1 MALRRKD
8 KKVRKL
14 NRTTFRRPAGRTAEF
29 FDLRGTE
36 ENTGTDTGANTG
48 SNTGTNYSTNRRSGY
63 SDTSSSGP
71 SLPDSRGGFSSFSR
85 FSGSS
90 GDRDDSSRPYR
101 ERHRVEVNTQNTRDG
116 YFYPAQEKTDRDM
129 YGGRDSYGG
138 GQRIVHGNVPGNR
151 SGQEK
156 PADQKEISSDLI
168 YGGGV
173 SRSWRSAGNSAGG
186 SDTGSRTASYSRSSR
201 NTGSRSSSYGRS
213 SSDTGS
219 RSSSYSRSSSDTGS
233 RSSYGRSSGDTA
245 GRSASYNR
253 SGGLGDNNAGFGR
266 GGSSSP
272 RGGSFYSR
280 KSYED
285 DYEDKLRAEY
295 PEDEEYE
302 ALFDAA
308 DVSDDYDEEED
319 ERREARRQRLRRRE
333 MAKRQ
338 REQQLRGYYIKMG
351 IGAAVLLLLIIFV
364 VPRIARTVRSPQ
376 KEDSAAQ
383 GEQSAAAARE
393 DEDAQGADEKDD
405 VNEDVTLAAENDSD
419 PGEAPEVTVENTETA
434 DDTAQPDSPASEE
447 NSVTGQA
454 ETGQADDSVQTAQT
468 AQAAQTETATEQKDD
483 PSKTEESAAGNQEQA
498 ADSGSTSQTGTE
510 TDTGQTETG
519 QTEAGQTE
527 AAGQTE
533 TGTEETVSGVNKHG
547 LKTAAESGLY
557 ARQDDWRFILVNPWY
572 ILPEGYEEVTTS
584 SLPNGESVDS
594 RCFAELVSMLDACRA
609 AGGEP
614 VVCSSYRPLSK
625 QVGLYENQV
634 KKLITSGMSREE
646 AEIEAGKTVAVPGTS
661 EHELGLAVDL
671 CDFDNQNLD
680 DTQAETKTQ
689 KWLMEH
695 SWEYGFILRYPET
708 KSDITGIIFE
718 PWHYRYVGRE
728 AAEEITKKG
737 ICLEEYLRQ

>member
-36 ENTGTDTGANTG
+36 ENTGIDTGANTG

-63 SDTSSSGP
+63 SDSSSSGP
-71 SLPDSRGGFSSFSR
+71 SLPDSRRPELSLPDSRGRFSSFSR
-85 FSGSS
+85 FSASS

-101 ERHRVEVNTQNTRDG
+101 ERHRVEVNTQNTRDS
-116 YFYPAQEKTDRDM
+116 YFYPDPEKTDRDM

-173 SRSWRSAGNSAGG
+173 SRSWRSSRSSAGG
-186 SDTGSRTASYSRSSR
+186 SDTAG
-201 NTGSRSSSYGRS
+201 RSSSYGRS

-219 RSSSYSRSSSDTGS
+219 RT
-233 RSSYGRSSGDTA
+233 SSYGRSSGDTA
-245 GRSASYNR
+245 GRSSSYNR

-266 GGSSSP
+266 GGSSSL

-302 ALFDAA
+302 AFFDAA

-383 GEQSAAAARE
+383 GEQSVAAAQG
-393 DEDAQGADEKDD
+393 DEDAQGADEEVDE
-405 VNEDVTLAAENDSD
+405 NEDVTSAAENDSD
-419 PGEAPEVTVENTETA
+419 PGEAAEVTVENAETA
-434 DDTAQPDSPASEE
+434 DDTAQSDSPASEE
-447 NSVTGQA
+447 NPVTGQA
-454 ETGQADDSVQTAQT
+454 ETGQADDSAQTAQT
-468 AQAAQTETATEQKDD
+468 AQAAQTETATEQEED
-483 PSKTEESAAGNQEQA
+483 PSKTEESGAGNQEQA

-510 TDTGQTETG
+510 TDTGQTE
-519 QTEAGQTE
+519 
-527 AAGQTE
+527 AGQTE

-625 QVGLYENQV
+625 QETLFENQV
-634 KKLITSGMSREE
+634 KKLMTSGMAREE

-695 SWEYGFILRYPET
+695 SWEYGFILRYPES
-708 KSDITGIIFE
+708 KSAITGIIFE

>member
-36 ENTGTDTGANTG
+36 ENTGIDTGANTG

-63 SDTSSSGP
+63 SGSSSSGP
-71 SLPDSRGGFSSFSR
+71 SLPDSRRPELSLPDSRGRFSSFSR
-85 FSGSS
+85 FSASS
-90 GDRDDSSRPYR
+90 GDRDDSPRPYR

-116 YFYPAQEKTDRDM
+116 YFYPDQEKTDRDM

-173 SRSWRSAGNSAGG
+173 SRSWRSTRSSAGG
-186 SDTGSRTASYSRSSR
+186 SDTGSR
-201 NTGSRSSSYGRS
+201 SSYGRS

-219 RSSSYSRSSSDTGS
+219 RT
-233 RSSYGRSSGDTA
+233 SSYGRSSGDTA
-245 GRSASYNR
+245 GRSSYNR
-253 SGGLGDNNAGFGR
+253 NSGLGDNNAGFGR
-266 GGSSSP
+266 GSGSSL
-272 RGGSFYSR
+272 RRGSFYSR

-302 ALFDAA
+302 AFFDTA

-338 REQQLRGYYIKMG
+338 REQQLRGYYIKIG

-376 KEDSAAQ
+376 KVDTAAQ
-383 GEQSAAAARE
+383 GEQSAAAALE
-393 DEDAQGADEKDD
+393 DEDTQGADEEDD
-405 VNEDVTLAAENDSD
+405 ENENVTMAAEDDSD
-419 PGEAPEVTVENTETA
+419 PGEAAEVAVENAETA
-434 DDTAQPDSPASEE
+434 DDTAQLDSPASEE
-447 NSVTGQA
+447 NSNSVTGQA

-468 AQAAQTETATEQKDD
+468 AQAAQTETAMEQEED
-483 PSKTEESAAGNQEQA
+483 PSKTEESGAGNQEQA

-510 TDTGQTETG
+510 TDTGQTE
-519 QTEAGQTE
+519 
-527 AAGQTE
+527 AGQTE

-625 QVGLYENQV
+625 QETLFENQV
-634 KKLITSGMSREE
+634 KKLMTSGMSREE

-695 SWEYGFILRYPET
+695 SWEYGFILRYPES

>member
-36 ENTGTDTGANTG
+36 ENTGTDTGKNTG

-63 SDTSSSGP
+63 SDSSSSGP
-71 SLPDSRGGFSSFSR
+71 SLPDSRRPELSLPDSRGRFSSFSR
-85 FSGSS
+85 FSASS

-116 YFYPAQEKTDRDM
+116 YFYPDQEKTDRDM

-173 SRSWRSAGNSAGG
+173 SRSWRSSRSSAGG
-186 SDTGSRTASYSRSSR
+186 SDTAG
-201 NTGSRSSSYGRS
+201 RSSSYGRS

-219 RSSSYSRSSSDTGS
+219 RT
-233 RSSYGRSSGDTA
+233 SSYGRSSGDTA
-245 GRSASYNR
+245 GRSSYNR
-253 SGGLGDNNAGFGR
+253 NSDLGDNNAGFGR
-266 GGSSSP
+266 GSGSSL
-272 RGGSFYSR
+272 RRGSFYSR

-285 DYEDKLRAEY
+285 DYEDKFRAEY

-302 ALFDAA
+302 AFFDAA

-383 GEQSAAAARE
+383 GEQSVAAAQG
-393 DEDAQGADEKDD
+393 DEDAQGADEEVDE
-405 VNEDVTLAAENDSD
+405 NEDVTSATENDSD
-419 PGEAPEVTVENTETA
+419 PGEAAEVTVENAETA
-434 DDTAQPDSPASEE
+434 DDTAQSDSPVSEE
-447 NSVTGQA
+447 NPVTGQA
-454 ETGQADDSVQTAQT
+454 ETGQADDSVQTAQ
-468 AQAAQTETATEQKDD
+468 AAQTETATEQEED
-483 PSKTEESAAGNQEQA
+483 PSKTEESDAGNQEQA

-510 TDTGQTETG
+510 TDTGQTE
-519 QTEAGQTE
+519 
-527 AAGQTE
+527 AGQTE

-625 QVGLYENQV
+625 QETLFENQV
-634 KKLITSGMSREE
+634 KKLMTSGMAREE

-695 SWEYGFILRYPET
+695 SWEYGFILRYPES
-708 KSDITGIIFE
+708 KSAITGIIFE

>member
-36 ENTGTDTGANTG
+36 ENTGIDTGANTG

-63 SDTSSSGP
+63 SGSSSSGP
-71 SLPDSRGGFSSFSR
+71 SLPDSRRPELSLPDSRGRFSSFSR
-85 FSGSS
+85 FSASS
-90 GDRDDSSRPYR
+90 GDRDDSPRPYR

-116 YFYPAQEKTDRDM
+116 YFYPDQEKTDRDM

-173 SRSWRSAGNSAGG
+173 SRSWRSSRSSAGG
-186 SDTGSRTASYSRSSR
+186 SDTAG
-201 NTGSRSSSYGRS
+201 RSSSYGRS

-219 RSSSYSRSSSDTGS
+219 RT
-233 RSSYGRSSGDTA
+233 SSYGRSSGDTA
-245 GRSASYNR
+245 GRSSYNR
-253 SGGLGDNNAGFGR
+253 NSGLGDNNAGFGR
-266 GGSSSP
+266 GSGSSL
-272 RGGSFYSR
+272 RRGSFYSR

-302 ALFDAA
+302 AFFDAA

-383 GEQSAAAARE
+383 GEQSVAAAQG
-393 DEDAQGADEKDD
+393 DEDAQGADEEVDE
-405 VNEDVTLAAENDSD
+405 NEDVTSAAENDSD
-419 PGEAPEVTVENTETA
+419 PGEAAEVTVENAETA
-434 DDTAQPDSPASEE
+434 DDTAQSDSPASEE
-447 NSVTGQA
+447 NPVTGQA
-454 ETGQADDSVQTAQT
+454 ETGQADDSVQTAQ
-468 AQAAQTETATEQKDD
+468 AAQTETATEQEED
-483 PSKTEESAAGNQEQA
+483 PSKTEESGAGNQEQA

-510 TDTGQTETG
+510 TDTGQTE
-519 QTEAGQTE
+519 
-527 AAGQTE
+527 AGQTE

-625 QVGLYENQV
+625 QETLFENQV
-634 KKLITSGMSREE
+634 KKLMTSGMAREE

-695 SWEYGFILRYPET
+695 SWEYGFILRYPES
-708 KSDITGIIFE
+708 KSAITGIIFE